1 MIISNNKWKVWAS
14 ISILA
19 FLGAII
25 SLFNFWSA
33 IDLGYDGSSRGRLI
47 LKGWGYAMLF
57 LIVCGIVFIILS
69 TRSWYLSRKINTQEA
84 EKTNKT
90 A

>member
-1 MIISNNKWKVWAS
+1 MIISKSKWKVWAS

-25 SLFNFWSA
+25 SLFNIWAA

-47 LKGWGYAMLF
+47 LEGWGYAMLC
-57 LIVCGIVFIILS
+57 LIICGIVFIILS
-69 TRSWYLSRKINTQEA
+69 TRSWYFSRKINTQTA
-84 EKTNKT
+84 EKNK
-90 A
+90 